1 MLFTKVV
8 QSSSQSNTIFIDIPV
23 MKIIPLRNPATFVN
37 FIPFLTRGYAK
48 HKNELLRLAHSLAHY
63 DVSNRNVIVVS
74 SVTSQYHRSI
84 IAVSSV
90 DYHIF

>member
-1 MLFTKVV
+1 
-8 QSSSQSNTIFIDIPV
+8 

-63 DVSNRNVIVVS
+63 DVSNRNVIAVS
-74 SVTSQYHRSI
+74 SVASQYHRSI